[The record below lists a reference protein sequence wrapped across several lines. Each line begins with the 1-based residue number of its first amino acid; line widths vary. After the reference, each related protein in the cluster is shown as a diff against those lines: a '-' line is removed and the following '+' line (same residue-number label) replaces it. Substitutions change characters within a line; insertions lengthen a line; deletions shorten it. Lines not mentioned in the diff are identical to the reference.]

1 MSKLRNPYRWSTP
14 MSHWIRSGLIAGAV
28 LSVLMLAPILIL
40 GPRPEWMKWGEIL
53 GYTWMVLCLTAT
65 YFAMRSERVRRGGV
79 LGFGAALGIGAGVS
93 LVAAL
98 LFGLATWVTYALA
111 GDELPQKLY
120 EFYVQGIRD
129 SGLDAAAQAAKL
141 AELEQ
146 MKGLFFNQPLQAAVM
161 FATVFLI
168 GIAESIIGALIVR
181 RIAPQQR

>member
-1 MSKLRNPYRWSTP
+1 
-14 MSHWIRSGLIAGAV
+14 
-28 LSVLMLAPILIL
+28 
-40 GPRPEWMKWGEIL
+40 
-53 GYTWMVLCLTAT
+53 
-65 YFAMRSERVRRGGV
+65 
-79 LGFGAALGIGAGVS
+79 
-93 LVAAL
+93 
-98 LFGLATWVTYALA
+98 VTYALA

-146 MKGLFFNQPLQAAVM
+146 MKGLFFNRPLQAAVM